1 MHPPVHPPV
10 PPSAHPSSAPPGMIE
25 LATEHRFAGDWPGA
39 FEAAYVTV
47 APTVDDLHRHYG
59 SRFAKTVEAELRHMI
74 PDLLRWHLPRHPDTG
89 VLVPDMCYPLTL
101 LRDDY
106 VLFARTPMAHQP
118 QRVTLGIDALDR
130 LARPRTDLRLFQL
143 RDRWDAR
150 RTGEL
155 LTRCGGP
162 GFLASRP
169 LLLDESGRHA
179 EAWAAAGF
187 DLRVLLFD
195 ERWGRARTDPAAW
208 TDPSRRARAVDQS
221 LAWLR
226 PAFAFLPEATR
237 RAADATGLVRIDLR
251 GRRLV
256 LEAGGPRA
264 WLLNGAPAARAE
276 TEEFGVE
283 LSRVPSMPLAHAR
296 RPPELTAL
304 LRGELGPGDLHPVT
318 FETLFPGLP
327 APHPS
332 PPVRLPTDIRV
343 RCGTATH
350 TVQMREGRIVIPHT
364 DEEVRRERAL
374 IALGGARIGCLAAQD
389 GWRDST
395 IRMPRAMRRL
405 RDEVMLLAQR
415 GDVWALRAAVES
427 GLDRHA
433 RDAQGRTLR
442 DRLAW
447 TGTSI

>member
-1 MHPPVHPPV
+1 MHPSV
-10 PPSAHPSSAPPGMIE
+10 APPGMIE
-25 LATEHRFAGDWPGA
+25 RATECRFAGDWLGA

-47 APTVDDLHRHYG
+47 APTDLHRHYG
-59 SRFAKTVEAELRHMI
+59 PRFAKTVEAELRHVI
-74 PDLLRWHLPRHPDTG
+74 PDLLRWHLPRRPDTG
-89 VLVPDMCYPLTL
+89 VLVPDMCYPLTAL
-101 LRDDY
+101 PDDY
-106 VLFARTPMAHQP
+106 VLVARTPSAQQP
-118 QRVTLGIDALDR
+118 QRVTLSVEALDR
-130 LARPRTDLRLFQL
+130 LSRTDLRFFEL

-195 ERWGRARTDPAAW
+195 DRWGRDRTDPAAW
-208 TDPSRRARAVDQS
+208 TDPARRARAVDQS

-237 RAADATGLVRIDLR
+237 RVADATGLVRIDLR

-264 WLLNGAPAARAE
+264 WLLNGTPAAGAE
-276 TEEFGVE
+276 LEEFGVE
-283 LSRVPSMPLAHAR
+283 LSRVPSMPLALAR

-327 APHPS
+327 GPHPP

-350 TVQMREGRIVIPHT
+350 TIQMRDGRIVIPHT
-364 DEEVRRERAL
+364 EEEIRRERAL
-374 IALGGARIGCLAAQD
+374 IALGGGRTGCLAALD
-389 GWRDST
+389 GWRDGR

-405 RDEVMLLAQR
+405 RDEVMLLAQH

-427 GLDRHA
+427 GMDRHA
-433 RDAQGRTLR
+433 RDARGQTLR

-447 TGTSI
+447 TGATI